1 MPLHAGARGDG
12 GSPGVA
18 EETQDGQR
26 DAGLQEGQVHAGG
39 HPRGTAPQ
47 EEEGGEGARRYER
60 VYSIFSKLYWDH
72 YG

>member
-39 HPRGTAPQ
+39 PPRWAILQ
-47 EEEGGEGARRYER
+47 EEEGGQGA
-60 VYSIFSKLYWDH
+60 
-72 YG
+72 